1 MCRGQCRE
9 EKSKISV
16 NFLIHVV
23 ESLSDCLLEFQLVLL
38 VVIDLLLKSQ
48 ISFPEESELI
58 VVIHSA
64 RFAMDELLVIDVDT
78 VWHVIGAPIYI
89 RRVEVLVRTKNIAEK
104 RMVHFVMKLRILG
117 NIEAKRAVCV

>member
-1 MCRGQCRE
+1 MCRGQCRG

-58 VVIHSA
+58 VVIHSV

-89 RRVEVLVRTKNIAEK
+89 R
-104 RMVHFVMKLRILG
+104 LG
-117 NIEAKRAVCV
+117 RGAGTD

>member
-1 MCRGQCRE
+1 MCRGQCRG
-9 EKSKISV
+9 EKSEISV

-78 VWHVIGAPIYI
+78 VWHVVGAPIYI
-89 RRVEVLVRTKNIAEK
+89 R
-104 RMVHFVMKLRILG
+104 LG
-117 NIEAKRAVCV
+117 RGAGTD

>member
-1 MCRGQCRE
+1 MRRGQCRE
-9 EKSKISV
+9 EQSKMSV

-23 ESLSDCLLEFQLVLL
+23 QTLSDGLLEFQLVLL

-58 VVIHSA
+58 VVIHSV

-78 VWHVIGAPIYI
+78 VRHVIKTMLRGTFYW
-89 RRVEVLVRTKNIAEK
+89 VEVLVRTKNIVEK
-104 RMVHFVMKLRILG
+104 RMIHFVMKIL
-117 NIEAKRAVCV
+117 IL